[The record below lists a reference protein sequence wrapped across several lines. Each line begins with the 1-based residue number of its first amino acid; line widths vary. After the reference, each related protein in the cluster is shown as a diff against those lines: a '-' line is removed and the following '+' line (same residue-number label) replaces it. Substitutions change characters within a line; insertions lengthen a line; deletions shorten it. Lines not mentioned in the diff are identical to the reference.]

1 MRRSSFGQW
10 LIFFGG
16 LYQVL
21 NAVWWGWWIK
31 DWEPNIWARGAIF
44 NGFTLEQVIAKDFG
58 FLVTPLFVVTLV
70 LLIAGIVLLW
80 TDTA

>member
-31 DWEPNIWARGAIF
+31 DWEPDIWARGAIF
-44 NGFTLEQVIAKDFG
+44 NGLTLEQVIAKDFG
-58 FLVTPLFVVTLV
+58 FLAAPLFAVTLV

>member
-1 MRRSSFGQW
+1 M
-10 LIFFGG
+10 FFGG

-31 DWEPNIWARGAIF
+31 DLEPEIWARGAIF
-44 NGFTLEQVIAKDFG
+44 NGLNLEQVIARDFG
-58 FLVTPLFVVTLV
+58 FLAAPLFAVTLI
-70 LLIAGIVLLW
+70 LLIAGIALIW